1 MWCSLCLQRN
11 ITDYH
16 VLIYNAYNYMRHL
29 LLKLVV
35 ELFSTINRSI
45 LKLYYTRKN
54 EQPVPGNCQVT
65 LL

>member
-1 MWCSLCLQRN
+1 VVLAVF
-11 ITDYH
+11 TTEYH
-16 VLIYNAYNYMRHL
+16 RLPRLIYNAYNYMRHL